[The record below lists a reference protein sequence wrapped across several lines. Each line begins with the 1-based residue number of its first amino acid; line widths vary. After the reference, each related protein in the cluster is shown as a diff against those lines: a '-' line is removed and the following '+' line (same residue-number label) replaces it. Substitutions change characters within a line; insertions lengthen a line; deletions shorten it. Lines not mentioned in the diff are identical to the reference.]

1 MNPLN
6 DWKFLVILCLTL
18 GLAPFSPEPHIWG
31 KIQWVLGGAIGMKP
45 MDWWDL
51 IMHGL
56 PWLLLTRV
64 ILLNIFFKKALL
76 GTGKQ

>member
-1 MNPLN
+1 MSPLN

-56 PWLLLTRV
+56 PWLLLIRV
-64 ILLNIFFKKALL
+64 ILLNIFFKKSF
-76 GTGKQ
+76 K

>member
-56 PWLLLTRV
+56 PWLLLIRV
-64 ILLNIFFKKALL
+64 ILLNIFFKKSF
-76 GTGKQ
+76 K

>member
-31 KIQWVLGGAIGMKP
+31 KIQWVLGGAIGMQP

-56 PWLLLTRV
+56 PWVLLIRV
-64 ILLNIFFKKALL
+64 MLLNIFFKKSF
-76 GTGKQ
+76 K